1 MSINER
7 ISERLRIL
15 GITKKAAAERIGV
28 PYTTFSGYIK
38 LGRDIPAQHI
48 VPLSEM
54 LECSVLYLL
63 TGKDDPLVIDVGS
76 SSMDMVAV
84 TQEAE
89 KEKAPIPGMSENGR
103 EMLELYEQLPGRE
116 QLIFIGRLQEAVAR
130 LAGPASKEVGPG
142 PGMKAV

>member
-48 VPLSEM
+48 IPLSEM

-63 TGKDDPLVIDVGS
+63 TGKDDPIVNDGGS
-76 SSMDMVAV
+76 SPMDTVTV
-84 TQEAE
+84 TQET
-89 KEKAPIPGMSENGR
+89 EKAPIPGISENGR
-103 EMLELYEQLPGRE
+103 EMLELYEQLPERE

>member
-1 MSINER
+1 MSINDR
-7 ISERLRIL
+7 ISERLRVL

-54 LECSVLYLL
+54 LECSALYLL
-63 TGKDDPLVIDVGS
+63 TGKDDPLVIDLGS
-76 SSMDMVAV
+76 SSMDAVAV
-84 TQEAE
+84 TQEA
-89 KEKAPIPGMSENGR
+89 EKAPIPGMSENGR
-103 EMLELYEQLPGRE
+103 EMLELYEQL
-116 QLIFIGRLQEAVAR
+116 IFIGRLQEAVAR
-130 LAGPASKEVGPG
+130 IAGPASKEVALG

>member
-48 VPLSEM
+48 IPLSEM

-63 TGKDDPLVIDVGS
+63 TGKDDPIVNDGGS
-76 SSMDMVAV
+76 SPMDTVTV
-84 TQEAE
+84 TQET
-89 KEKAPIPGMSENGR
+89 EKAPIPGISENGR
-103 EMLELYEQLPGRE
+103 EMLDLYEQLPERE

-130 LAGPASKEVGPG
+130 LAGPAFKEVGPG

>member
-63 TGKDDPLVIDVGS
+63 TGTDNPLVIDVGS
-76 SSMDMVAV
+76 SSTDAVAV

-89 KEKAPIPGMSENGR
+89 KAPIPGISENGR
-103 EMLELYEQLPGRE
+103 EMLDLYEQLPERE